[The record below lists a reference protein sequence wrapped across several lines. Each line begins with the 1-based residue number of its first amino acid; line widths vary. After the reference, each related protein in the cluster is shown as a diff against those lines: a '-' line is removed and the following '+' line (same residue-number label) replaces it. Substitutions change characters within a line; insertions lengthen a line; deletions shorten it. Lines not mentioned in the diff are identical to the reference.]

1 MAKEGNHAIL
11 SPGLMDIG
19 TISSGGAMQ
28 HFSIPTC
35 YFPSTAVFVDD
46 SRDFLLNFVLQLD
59 EGLAYRVFD
68 SPFDALDCIDKKRCE
83 LELLSRRCLSEY
95 TEAKNCPLT
104 NHTINLDLAAI
115 HAEVYNSKRFSE
127 ISVVVVDYAMPG
139 MDGLEFCRR
148 IENTHIKKI
157 LLTGQ
162 ADEKLAIEAF
172 NEGLIHRYIK
182 KSDPDV
188 ANLITK
194 SIHDLQLLYFQ
205 GMSDMI
211 VRMLSVTSPSCL
223 HDKKFA
229 ELFWE
234 ICRNKKIVEFYLADN
249 SGSFLMLDDDAKI
262 SFLIVK
268 NEADMRLHYDWA
280 LDNGA
285 SEEVLE
291 LLLSG
296 EKIPCFWQLS
306 SATPQWSEWSNC
318 LVPASKFVSDE
329 VYYYAYVEGTGLF
342 DVRLNKILSY
352 HQHLEQLDAE
362 ELFLN

>member
-1 MAKEGNHAIL
+1 
-11 SPGLMDIG
+11 
-19 TISSGGAMQ
+19 MQ

-46 SRDFLLNFVLQLD
+46 SRDFLLNFVLHLD

-68 SPFDALDCIDKKRCE
+68 SPFNALECIHKKRCE
-83 LELLSRRCLSEY
+83 LELLSQRCISEY

-115 HAEVYNSKRFSE
+115 HAEVYNSRRFSE
-127 ISVVVVDYAMPG
+127 ISVVIVDYAMPG

-148 IENTHIKKI
+148 IEDTNIKKI

-188 ANLITK
+188 AGLIIK
-194 SIHDLQLLYFQ
+194 SIHDLQLQYFQ
-205 GMSDMI
+205 SMSDMV

-229 ELFWE
+229 EWFWDL
-234 ICRNKKIVEFYLADN
+234 CKKKGIVEFYLADN
-249 SGSFLMLDDDAKI
+249 SGSFFMLDDDANI

-268 NEADMRLHYDWA
+268 NEADMRLHYDLA

-285 SEEVLE
+285 SEEVLDQ
-291 LLLSG
+291 LLSG
-296 EKIPCFWQLS
+296 EKIPCFWQS
-306 SATPQWSEWSNC
+306 NSATPQWNEWTNC
-318 LVPASKFVSDE
+318 LVPAHKFVSDE
-329 VYYYAYVEGTGLF
+329 TYYYAYVQGAVLF
-342 DVRLNKILSY
+342 DVRLDKILSY
-352 HQHLEQLDAE
+352 HQYLEELDAE
-362 ELFLN
+362 EMFLT

>member
-1 MAKEGNHAIL
+1 
-11 SPGLMDIG
+11 
-19 TISSGGAMQ
+19 MQ

-68 SPFDALDCIDKKRCE
+68 SPFDALDCIHKKRCE
-83 LELLSRRCLSEY
+83 LELLSQRCISEY

-104 NHTINLDLAAI
+104 NHTINLDLATI
-115 HAEVYNSKRFSE
+115 HAEIYNSRRFSE

-148 IENTHIKKI
+148 IEDTHIKKI

-162 ADEKLAIEAF
+162 ADEKLAIAAF

-188 ANLITK
+188 AGLIVK
-194 SIHDLQLLYFQ
+194 SIHDLQLQYFH
-205 GMSDMI
+205 GMSDMV

-223 HDKKFA
+223 HDKKFT
-229 ELFWE
+229 EFFWE
-234 ICRNKKIVEFYLADN
+234 LCRNKGIVEFYLADN
-249 SGSFLMLDDDAKI
+249 SGSFFMLDDDANI

-268 NEADMRLHYDWA
+268 NEVDMRLHYDLA

-285 SEEVLE
+285 SEEVLDQ
-291 LLLSG
+291 LLSG
-296 EKIPCFWQLS
+296 EKFPVFGKSIPQLPNGANGLIVWYLLRSLFQKKLIIMHTFRAQFYLMSVWIKSYLITSIWNNWMLKKCTWLIISVRDS
-306 SATPQWSEWSNC
+306 SSSCNIFNNLP
-318 LVPASKFVSDE
+318 
-329 VYYYAYVEGTGLF
+329 
-342 DVRLNKILSY
+342 
-352 HQHLEQLDAE
+352 
-362 ELFLN
+362 